1 MDLVKG
7 LPVFVT
13 KDGLDF
19 DVILEPVMQS
29 AMNTEGVL
37 TERVFVTQD
46 SLANTV
52 DLLNV
57 LIAAQVLLT
66 ETALRCR

>member
-52 DLLNV
+52 DLLDV
-57 LIAAQVLLT
+57 LIVAQVLLT

>member
-52 DLLNV
+52 DLLDV